1 MFESSQLDSPWKVS
15 PRIVPWVGLPG
26 AFSVGLLAGVLWA
39 GALPF
44 DAFRIVCLVVL
55 VGFTILSVVLFNRR
69 SKSQRPS
76 GNLETRGPA

>member
-1 MFESSQLDSPWKVS
+1 MFESLQLDSPWKVS

-26 AFSVGLLAGVLWA
+26 AFSVRLLTGVLWA

-44 DAFRIVCLVVL
+44 DALRIVCLVLL
-55 VGFTILSVVLFNRR
+55 VGLTILSVVLFNRQ

-76 GNLETRGPA
+76 GDLETRGPA